1 VTTAWPGKWVQN
13 SRLLRALTH
22 SVERQDT
29 VGSRV
34 SLLGHFSK
42 ATTTPDRALT
52 DVTDLRRYRA
62 ADPPDGRDA
71 DVLRQEIEQLKGLVG
86 HLKKYA
92 RESAIDG
99 ARAVLRNY
107 DHPAGIVG
115 RNMKVLYVNRAFCS
129 LLNYLPEDILGQR
142 YTVLLEGNST
152 DIYNFFK
159 TEAEV
164 VRQRVEV
171 RIKTGESKVYDLT
184 KTVVRLPIANYF
196 FTVFHMHPP
205 GFLDSLNVPDER
217 GKLER
222 YLEQRER
229 DRKLQESEVQRLREE
244 VAKGLKRD
252 QVAEEIRR
260 AHALAD
266 ELLRR

>member
-1 VTTAWPGKWVQN
+1 VK
-13 SRLLRALTH
+13 
-22 SVERQDT
+22 
-29 VGSRV
+29 
-34 SLLGHFSK
+34 
-42 ATTTPDRALT
+42 
-52 DVTDLRRYRA
+52 DLRRHRA
-62 ADPPDGRDA
+62 VDPPDGRDDDA
-71 DVLRQEIEQLKGLVG
+71 LRQEIEKLKGLVG
-86 HLKKYA
+86 HLKKYS
-92 RESAIDG
+92 RESAIDA
-99 ARAVLRNY
+99 ARAVLRHY

-115 RNMKVLYVNRAFCS
+115 RDMKVLYVNRSFCS
-129 LLNYLPEDILGQR
+129 ILSYSPEDIVGQR

-164 VRQRVEV
+164 VRQRVDV
-171 RIKTGESKVYDLT
+171 RIKTGESKVCDLT

-205 GFLDSLNVPDER
+205 GFLDSLNMPDER

-229 DRKLQESEVQRLREE
+229 DRQQQEREVHRLMEE
-244 VAKGLKRD
+244 AAKGLKRD
-252 QVAEEIRR
+252 QVAEQLRR